1 MTKLKDKIVLITGA
15 SAGIGLA
22 TAAEFAAHG
31 STLVLGARRVEKLHE
46 VSETLAKDY
55 AIATLALALDVTDEK
70 SCETFISD
78 AVARFGKIDI
88 LINNAGLA
96 RGTDKVADVSES
108 DMREVFETN
117 VFGLLRLS
125 RLALKEMLPRN
136 EGHIINL
143 GSVAGYMPYEGG
155 SVYCASKFGVR
166 AITEALRL
174 ELLGTNIRAS
184 CVSPGL
190 VETEFSRVRFR
201 GDDDRAKRVYQGMM
215 PLTAKDIAECILFI
229 ASRPPHVDIDD
240 LIVRPVAQAGL
251 KVHRA

>member
-31 STLVLGARRVEKLHE
+31 STLVLGARRIEKLQE
-46 VSETLAKDY
+46 VSKTLARDY
-55 AIATLALALDVTDEK
+55 AVTTLALALDVTDEK
-70 SCETFISD
+70 SCESFISD

-125 RLALKEMLPRN
+125 RFALKDMLPRN

-184 CVSPGL
+184 CISPGL

-251 KVHRA
+251 KVHRT

>member
-31 STLVLGARRVEKLHE
+31 STLILGARRIEKLQE
-46 VSETLAKDY
+46 VSKTLARDY
-55 AIATLALALDVTDEK
+55 AVTTLALALDVTDEK
-70 SCETFISD
+70 SCESFISD

-125 RLALKEMLPRN
+125 RLALKDMLPRN

-184 CVSPGL
+184 CISPGL

-251 KVHRA
+251 KVHRT